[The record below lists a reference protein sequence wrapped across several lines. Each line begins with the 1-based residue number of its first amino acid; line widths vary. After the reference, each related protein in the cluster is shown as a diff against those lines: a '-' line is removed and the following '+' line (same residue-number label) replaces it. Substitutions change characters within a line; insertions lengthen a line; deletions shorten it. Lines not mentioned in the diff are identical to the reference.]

1 MDNQQNNKKPKR
13 NFLVIYSIALFLFA
27 AVLIGLSYLSQAR
40 VASEADK
47 IKQELSNKT
56 EMAAGFESRLE
67 QVNKKNADLETTN
80 MEQKKEIDSLK
91 KQVTDLTA
99 ANQTVQDQ
107 IKRTTAAEYLWKL
120 IKALASNEY
129 KECNKMIAQIDQAGL
144 RPFFSAEGLKELE
157 RIEKITKGA

>member
-1 MDNQQNNKKPKR
+1 
-13 NFLVIYSIALFLFA
+13 
-27 AVLIGLSYLSQAR
+27 
-40 VASEADK
+40 
-47 IKQELSNKT
+47 
-56 EMAAGFESRLE
+56 
-67 QVNKKNADLETTN
+67 

-144 RPFFSAEGLKELE
+144 RPFFSTEGLKELE